1 MRRALA
7 ACWVSAAVVWP
18 GAAPAADEV
27 DEVLA
32 LVQQERYAE
41 AREMIDP
48 LLRRASR
55 QPRVRLIHG
64 ILTAREG
71 HPSEAIAIFER
82 LRDDH
87 PDMFEPYNN
96 LAVLYAQQDRLQDA
110 LGALIAA
117 SERKP
122 DAVVYANLGDIY
134 TRLARRAYARA
145 RDVRTHG
152 RDAAE
157 PFGSSAP
164 IPPVSARPIES
175 EPVGGATAGLGD
187 GPAPEPNTGPART
200 IVASGSDPASDDPLS
215 GECVRAGN
223 FKDRSVATQ
232 AAAWM
237 QNEGAEIIDI
247 VYENRQDGGM
257 HWVHLP
263 PAASREAARQTVL
276 ELRRKGVRDI
286 AILRRDA
293 RRNVVSLGVFGK
305 RSNANR
311 RVAQLEQAGLPGR
324 GHGFRE
330 NRRRVCRAGARRHR
344 PRGVQRRLEVALC
357 RVLHPLR
364 RLPPAQLRP
373 GRPSVGDLPR
383 RGGAL

>member
-1 MRRALA
+1 MRWILA
-7 ACWVSAAVVWP
+7 ACWVSAALVWP

-27 DEVLA
+27 DEVLV

-41 AREMIDP
+41 ARETIDS
-48 LLRRASR
+48 LLRRDPG
-55 QPRVRLIHG
+55 QPRVRLING

-71 HPSEAIAIFER
+71 HPTEAIAIFER

-96 LAVLYAQQDRLQDA
+96 LAVLYAQQDRLADA
-110 LGALIAA
+110 LGALKAA

-145 RDVRTHG
+145 RDIRTHG

-157 PFGSSAP
+157 PSGSSAP
-164 IPPVSARPIES
+164 IPVPSAKPIES
-175 EPVGGATAGLGD
+175 APEGGSVAESGD
-187 GPAPEPNTGPART
+187 GPAPEPTTGPARA
-200 IVASGSDPASDDPLS
+200 IVATGSEPVSDDTLS
-215 GECVRAGN
+215 GECVRAGD
-223 FKDRSVATQ
+223 FKDRSAATQ

-237 QNEGAEIIDI
+237 QSEGAEIIDI
-247 VYENRQDGGM
+247 VYENRQDNGM

-263 PAASREAARQTVL
+263 PAASREAAQKTVR
-276 ELRRKGVRDI
+276 ELRGKGVRDI
-286 AILRRDA
+286 AILRRDS

-311 RVAQLEQAGLPGR
+311 RVAQLEKLGY
-324 GHGFRE
+324 
-330 NRRRVCRAGARRHR
+330 RVEVTASGKTVGEYAVRARAGSARAAFNGAWKSRFAGYSIR
-344 PRGVQRRLEVALC
+344 YVDC
-357 RVLHPLR
+357 
-364 RLPPAQLRP
+364 PAR
-373 GRPSVGDLPR
+373 S
-383 RGGAL
+383 